1 MRGMGMKKKMGMA
14 GGGMMKK
21 GYAGGGMMKKGY
33 KAGGMP
39 MATDPKTGKKVPA
52 FAVDG
57 KGKMKGGGKVK
68 KGYQAGGM
76 AQTLNSRERMQ
87 MEKMQTPGRTMMGS
101 GIMQMESK
109 GRDPRRGSPE
119 AVRRAKER
127 MKGMPAESFGSKM
140 PPEPD
145 FKMRQMDRMP
155 PKRGV
160 LAAKAGGMMKKG
172 YAAGGMAKKGA
183 ASGGKSSSNASK
195 RADGIASRGKTKGVM
210 K

>member
-76 AQTLNSRERMQ
+76 AQTLNSRERML
-87 MEKMQTPGRTMMGS
+87 MDKMQTPGKTMMGA
-101 GIMQMESK
+101 GITQKESI

-119 AVRRAKER
+119 AVRRAKEK
-127 MKGMPAESFGSKM
+127 MKNMMS
-140 PPEPD
+140 PEPD